1 MRTRKY
7 FLIATVDFCYGS
19 AFGPFYKLCESE
31 SSARRVIQEY
41 ASEKDGLTAK
51 DLKARMKKT
60 ADPAHKNSLI
70 YELEYLGTKTVFQMT
85 ELHALRDDSLCL
97 WSEVSMIDR
106 QLTVDVCHIG
116 SEAECD
122 DMAIERSAEHYRS
135 KSMGD
140 ILSELELWESRSVF
154 DLLHTEL
161 GDVADCDVV

>member
-1 MRTRKY
+1 
-7 FLIATVDFCYGS
+7 
-19 AFGPFYKLCESE
+19 
-31 SSARRVIQEY
+31 
-41 ASEKDGLTAK
+41 
-51 DLKARMKKT
+51 MKKT

-70 YELEYLGTKTVFQMT
+70 YELEYLGTKTVFQVT

-140 ILSELELWESRSVF
+140 ILSEMELWESRSVF
-154 DLLHTEL
+154 DLLQAEL
-161 GDVADCDVV
+161 GDIADCDVV